1 VALVGEDL
9 EELVGVVRCAF
20 RPYVVVAG
28 GVAPEVPLLAER
40 VAIEGK
46 PTAYVCEHFAC
57 RAPVTTPQELAALLA
72 EPR

>member
-1 VALVGEDL
+1 
-9 EELVGVVRCAF
+9 
-20 RPYVVVAG
+20 VVAG
-28 GVAPEVPLLAER
+28 GVARDVPLLAER

-72 EPR
+72 